1 MQLKVV
7 KADGAVEQ
15 YLHTKVMGTVNN
27 ALGRVGQ
34 ADIYI
39 AEELAEVVT
48 YYLYHQQD
56 RHNVTSDEVFSVIKA
71 VLAATGHEEAAI
83 ALNEHHFE
91 RKLKRSRVEVV
102 GFDIQEL
109 ADAELFCDV
118 QETDGGS
125 RWDKARIVNDLI
137 VEDGFT
143 RQTARMVASMV
154 EEKILNMGI
163 TRVPVSLIKQLVL
176 NDAATVLRA
185 QSVLLGNLQPAPA
198 SADASRCGGKV

>member
-15 YLHTKVMGTVNN
+15 YLHTKVMGTINN
-27 ALGRVGQ
+27 ALGGVGQ

-48 YYLYHQQD
+48 YYLYHRQD
-56 RHNVTSDEVFSVIKA
+56 RHNVTSREVFSVIKA

-83 ALNEHHFE
+83 VLSEHHFE
-91 RKLKRSRVEVV
+91 RKLNRSRVEVV

-109 ADAELFCDV
+109 ADAELFCNV
-118 QETDGGS
+118 QETDGRS
-125 RWDKARIVNDLI
+125 RWDKARIVNDL
-137 VEDGFT
+137 VAEDGFI
-143 RQTARMVASMV
+143 RQTARMIASMV

-176 NDAATVLRA
+176 NDAAAVLRA
-185 QSVLLGNLQPAPA
+185 QSALSGNLQKA
-198 SADASRCGGKV
+198 